1 MTKLLYVAASPRG
14 DESTSG
20 NVAQEFLTAYRQANP
35 DHEID
40 TFDLWAEPLPP
51 YAREGVDAKMSI
63 FGGGAPSGAE
73 VEAWNKV
80 LAVFERFNA
89 ADRYLFSIPMWNA
102 SIPYVLK
109 HFIDIITQPGLTFS
123 FTPEGGYSPLLT
135 GKKAAV
141 VYTAG
146 VQPQDDPRF
155 GSDFQ
160 IPYFQDWLQTTG
172 ITDISNIEFRPT
184 IMTADPDGAREA
196 ANALAR
202 ETAANF

>member
-1 MTKLLYVAASPRG
+1 M
-14 DESTSG
+14 
-20 NVAQEFLTAYRQANP
+20 
-35 DHEID
+35 
-40 TFDLWAEPLPP
+40 
-51 YAREGVDAKMSI
+51 
-63 FGGGAPSGAE
+63 
-73 VEAWNKV
+73 
-80 LAVFERFNA
+80 
-89 ADRYLFSIPMWNA
+89 
-102 SIPYVLK
+102 
-109 HFIDIITQPGLTFS
+109 
-123 FTPEGGYSPLLT
+123 
-135 GKKAAV
+135 